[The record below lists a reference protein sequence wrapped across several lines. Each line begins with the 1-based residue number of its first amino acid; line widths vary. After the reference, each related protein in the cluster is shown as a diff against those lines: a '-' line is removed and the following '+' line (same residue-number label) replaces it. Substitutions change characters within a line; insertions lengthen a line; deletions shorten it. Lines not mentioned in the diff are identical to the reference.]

1 MPITEQ
7 DARDM
12 AGAILTSA
20 KLKLEAKVRQAESEL
35 KSPFISVVST
45 DTLTQEASASSALAL
60 TGILAALVNIE
71 HHLQQISAGL
81 GLLVENK

>member
-7 DARDM
+7 EAR
-12 AGAILTSA
+12 
-20 KLKLEAKVRQAESEL
+20 EL
-35 KSPFISVVST
+35 AHE
-45 DTLTQEASASSALAL
+45 TLTRKMLARTGQYTLLANPGQVAYAL

-81 GLLVENK
+81 GLLLENK